1 MTALLMVANVNPYWL
16 CRARITITDMMSG
29 TITTIPHVLKS
40 LLSLNRI
47 SGITMKQTRY
57 QDLASVYFMEITGAS
72 EITEVKMNDQD
83 NKDRMENKTEIQL
96 AVIDEQVYGQQKA

>member
-1 MTALLMVANVNPYWL
+1 MTALLMVENVNPYWL
-16 CRARITITDMMSG
+16 CRARIMITVMMSG
-29 TITTIPHVLKS
+29 TITTIPQVLKS

-72 EITEVKMNDQD
+72 EITEVKM
-83 NKDRMENKTEIQL
+83 IQKN
-96 AVIDEQVYGQQKA
+96 E